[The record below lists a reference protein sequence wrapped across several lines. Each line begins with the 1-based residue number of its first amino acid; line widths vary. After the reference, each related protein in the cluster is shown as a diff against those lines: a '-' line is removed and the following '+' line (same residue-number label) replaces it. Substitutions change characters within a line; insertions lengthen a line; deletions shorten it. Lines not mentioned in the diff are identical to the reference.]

1 MSDASFTFA
10 TTAIEAAFIA
20 MGLIGNVLSI
30 IVFSR
35 KTFRNNSISTYCI
48 ALAIIESITAV
59 EFVICVYNLA
69 YNINLPD
76 QSVSLCKFTFSIA
89 IYMNAIQPWIIVAFS
104 IDKILSMRTRS
115 IPILKKKWFQWSIV
129 AGIVLFNLAL
139 YIYIPILIRIAEIFP
154 GYFMCDL
161 STIGFFNIYMLSN
174 ILSTCLIP
182 FLAMLITS
190 ILTIRLLIKSR
201 KSIEKSGHLTKDRK
215 SRDRKYAITSL
226 TFNITFIV
234 LKAPVATFFLMSAY
248 FSYFNLYFYRISFI
262 LFFLDMSI
270 SFFIHSITNSLFR
283 REILVLLRLKRS
295 PEILSNTNSR
305 TNGSIRLNQVS
316 TL

>member
-1 MSDASFTFA
+1 MSDASFIFA
-10 TTAIEAAFIA
+10 TTTIEAAFIA
-20 MGLIGNVLSI
+20 MGLIGNVLNI

-48 ALAIIESITAV
+48 ALAFVESITAV

-115 IPILKKKWFQWSIV
+115 IPILKKKWFQWSVV

-139 YIYIPILIRIAEIFP
+139 YIYIPILIRVAEIFP

-161 STIGFFNIYMLSN
+161 STIGFFNIY
-174 ILSTCLIP
+174 I
-182 FLAMLITS
+182 
-190 ILTIRLLIKSR
+190 
-201 KSIEKSGHLTKDRK
+201 
-215 SRDRKYAITSL
+215 
-226 TFNITFIV
+226 
-234 LKAPVATFFLMSAY
+234 
-248 FSYFNLYFYRISFI
+248 
-262 LFFLDMSI
+262 
-270 SFFIHSITNSLFR
+270 
-283 REILVLLRLKRS
+283 
-295 PEILSNTNSR
+295 
-305 TNGSIRLNQVS
+305 
-316 TL
+316 